1 MPIFGTKLH
10 PPQLP
15 VRKMP
20 HFGTRLPGRP
30 LLVQKDTLFGTKLHA
45 PQLPVQK
52 MPYLCTKLLA
62 PHLLVQK
69 DTLFGA
75 GMPGKQLFGAGN
87 QMICSR
93 NFLLP

>member
-20 HFGTRLPGRP
+20 HFGTGLPGRP
-30 LLVQKDTLFGTKLHA
+30 
-45 PQLPVQK
+45 
-52 MPYLCTKLLA
+52 
-62 PHLLVQK
+62 LLVQK

>member
-1 MPIFGTKLH
+1 
-10 PPQLP
+10 
-15 VRKMP
+15 MP
-20 HFGTRLPGRP
+20 HFGTGLPGRP
-30 LLVQKDTLFGTKLHA
+30 LLVQKDTLFGAKLHA
-45 PQLPVQK
+45 PQLPVRK
-52 MPYLCTKLLA
+52 MPHFGTGL
-62 PHLLVQK
+62 PGRPLLVQK